1 MLDGKVNVD
10 FRGFLNKFH
19 FKTNI
24 IYCIKWGIV
33 SVIIG
38 VVVGV
43 AGSSFGHAIDLATR
57 IWRSH
62 SYTLYL
68 MPIAGLLIAALYHFI
83 HADNP
88 RGTNYVID
96 SISSGERLPLKM
108 APAIYISSFL
118 THLTA
123 GSAGRE
129 GAALQIGG
137 SIGSFIGRR
146 LKLGQ
151 SKFSDKA
158 DINLAIM
165 CGMASCFSA
174 LFGTPISASIFSMEI
189 FSVGVMYHAAL
200 IPCLLSS
207 YIAVYVA
214 KLVNTPVEKFIMQ
227 RAPEWNFKLI
237 GFMILLA
244 ALTAMVAILF
254 SVVMHESANI
264 YKKYFKNP
272 YIRIVVAAI
281 LFIILT
287 ILSGSR
293 DYNGGGFWLIE
304 KSMSGNVRYEAFLMK
319 ILFTAVVMGGGFKGG
334 EIVPTFVIGATF
346 GGAFARF
353 FGLPYEL
360 CTACGMI
367 ACFVGVT
374 NCPIA
379 SIFMGIEFCGSL
391 GINYYAIVVGV
402 SFVLSGYYGLYS
414 SQKFAYSKTEARYV
428 GSDAVSI
435 RKKRQNS

>member
-118 THLTA
+118 THLTS

-151 SKFSDKA
+151 SRFSDKA
-158 DINLAIM
+158 DINIAIM
-165 CGMASCFSA
+165 CGMAACFSA
-174 LFGTPISASIFSMEI
+174 LFGTPITASIFSMEI

-214 KLVNTPVEKFIMQ
+214 KLINTPVEKFIIQ
-227 RAPEWNFKLI
+227 RAPDWNFRLV

-244 ALTAMVAILF
+244 ALTAIVAILF
-254 SVVMHESANI
+254 SVAMHESANI
-264 YKKYFKNP
+264 YKKVFKNP

-287 ILSGSR
+287 VISGSR

-304 KSMSGNVRYEAFLMK
+304 RSMEGDVRYEAFLMK
-319 ILFTAVVMGGGFKGG
+319 ILFTAVALGGGFKGG

-346 GGAFARF
+346 GGAFAKV

-391 GINYYAIVVGV
+391 GLNYYAIVVGV

-428 GSDAVSI
+428 GSDAISI

>member
-43 AGSSFGHAIDLATR
+43 AGSSFGHAIDFATR
-57 IWRSH
+57 IWRSY

-158 DINLAIM
+158 DINIAIM
-165 CGMASCFSA
+165 CGMAACFSA
-174 LFGTPISASIFSMEI
+174 LFGTPITASIFSMEI
-189 FSVGVMYHAAL
+189 FSTRHLFHVYFHHMLRYILQDFYIHLKRNLYYKMRRSGAL
-200 IPCLLSS
+200 G
-207 YIAVYVA
+207 
-214 KLVNTPVEKFIMQ
+214 
-227 RAPEWNFKLI
+227 W
-237 GFMILLA
+237 
-244 ALTAMVAILF
+244 
-254 SVVMHESANI
+254 
-264 YKKYFKNP
+264 
-272 YIRIVVAAI
+272 
-281 LFIILT
+281 
-287 ILSGSR
+287 
-293 DYNGGGFWLIE
+293 
-304 KSMSGNVRYEAFLMK
+304 
-319 ILFTAVVMGGGFKGG
+319 
-334 EIVPTFVIGATF
+334 
-346 GGAFARF
+346 
-353 FGLPYEL
+353 
-360 CTACGMI
+360 
-367 ACFVGVT
+367 
-374 NCPIA
+374 
-379 SIFMGIEFCGSL
+379 
-391 GINYYAIVVGV
+391 YY
-402 SFVLSGYYGLYS
+402 L
-414 SQKFAYSKTEARYV
+414 
-428 GSDAVSI
+428 
-435 RKKRQNS
+435 

>member
-1 MLDGKVNVD
+1 MTEEKANVD
-10 FRGFLNKFH
+10 FIGFLDKFH

-33 SVIIG
+33 SAIIG
-38 VVVGV
+38 IVVGI
-43 AGSSFGHAIDLATR
+43 AGSSFGHAIDFATK
-57 IWRSH
+57 IWKTH

-68 MPIAGLLIAALYHFI
+68 MPVLGLIIAALYHFI
-83 HADNP
+83 KADNP

-118 THLTA
+118 THLGS

-137 SIGSFIGRR
+137 SIGSFIGRM

-158 DINLAIM
+158 DINIAVM
-165 CGMASCFSA
+165 CGMAACFSA
-174 LFGTPISASIFSMEI
+174 LFGTPITASIFSMEI

-207 YIAVYVA
+207 YIAGYVA
-214 KLVNTPVEKFIMQ
+214 GLLNTPEEKFILEV
-227 RAPEWNFKLI
+227 APEWSLKMVL
-237 GFMILLA
+237 FMILLA
-244 ALTAMVAILF
+244 ALSATVAIIF
-254 SVVMHESANI
+254 SVAMHESADL
-264 YKKYFKNP
+264 YKKYFKNHF
-272 YIRIVVAAI
+272 IRIVVASI

-287 ILSGSR
+287 IISGTR

-304 KSMSGNVRYEAFLMK
+304 RSMEGDVRYEAFLMK
-319 ILFTAVVMGGGFKGG
+319 IIFTAVALGGGFKGG
-334 EIVPTFVIGATF
+334 EIVPTFVIGGTF
-346 GGAFARF
+346 GGAFAKI
-353 FGLPYEL
+353 FGLPFDL

-379 SIFMGIEFCGSL
+379 SIFMGLEFCGSL

-428 GSDAVSI
+428 GSDAESI
-435 RKKRQNS
+435 RKKRQRI

>member
-1 MLDGKVNVD
+1 MLDEKVNVD
-10 FRGFLNKFH
+10 FRGFFKKFH

-38 VVVGV
+38 VVVGI
-43 AGSSFGHAIDLATR
+43 AGSSFGHAIDFATK
-57 IWRSH
+57 IWKTH

-68 MPIAGLLIAALYHFI
+68 MPIFGLLIAALYHFI
-83 HADNP
+83 NADNP

-118 THLTA
+118 THLGS

-151 SKFSDKA
+151 SRFSDKA
-158 DINLAIM
+158 DINIAIM
-165 CGMASCFSA
+165 CGMAACFSA
-174 LFGTPISASIFSMEI
+174 LFGTPITASIFSMEI
-189 FSVGVMYHAAL
+189 FSIGVMYHAAL

-207 YIAVYVA
+207 YVAVYVA
-214 KLVNTPVEKFIMQ
+214 KLLNTPEEKFILKV
-227 RAPEWNFKLI
+227 APEWNLKMIL
-237 GFMILLA
+237 FMILLA
-244 ALTAMVAILF
+244 ALSATVAILF
-254 SVVMHESANI
+254 SVVMHESADL
-264 YKKYFKNP
+264 YKKYFKNN
-272 YIRIVVAAI
+272 YIRIVVASI

-287 ILSGSR
+287 MISGGR

-304 KSMSGNVRYEAFLMK
+304 RSMEGDVRYEAFLLK
-319 ILFTAVVMGGGFKGG
+319 ILFTAVALGGGFKGG
-334 EIVPTFVIGATF
+334 EIVPTFVIGGTL
-346 GGAFARF
+346 GGAFAKL
-353 FGLPYEL
+353 FGLPFEL
-360 CTACGMI
+360 CTVCGMI
-367 ACFVGVT
+367 ACFAGVT

-391 GINYYAIVVGV
+391 GLNYYAIVVGV

-428 GSDAVSI
+428 GSDALGI

>member
-1 MLDGKVNVD
+1 MLEEKVNVD

-43 AGSSFGHAIDLATR
+43 AGSSFGHAIDFATR

-68 MPIAGLLIAALYHFI
+68 MPIAGLLIALLYHFI

-118 THLTA
+118 THLTS

-158 DINLAIM
+158 DINIAVM
-165 CGMASCFSA
+165 CGMAACFSA
-174 LFGTPISASIFSMEI
+174 LFGTPITASIFSMEM

-207 YIAVYVA
+207 YVAVYVA
-214 KLVNTPVEKFIMQ
+214 GLLHTPEEKFILEV
-227 RAPEWNFKLI
+227 APEWSLRMVL
-237 GFMILLA
+237 FMILLA
-244 ALTAMVAILF
+244 ALTATVAILF
-254 SVVMHESANI
+254 SVAMHESADI
-264 YKKYFKNP
+264 YKKYFKNH
-272 YIRIVVAAI
+272 YIRILAAAV

-287 ILSGSR
+287 IVSGSR

-304 KSMSGNVRYEAFLMK
+304 KSMEGDVRYEAFLMK
-319 ILFTAVVMGGGFKGG
+319 IIFTAVALGGGFKGG
-334 EIVPTFVIGATF
+334 EIVPTFVIGGTF
-346 GGAFARF
+346 GGAFAKI
-353 FGLPYEL
+353 FGLPFDL

-428 GSDAVSI
+428 GSDAENI
-435 RKKRQNS
+435 RKKRQSS

>member
-1 MLDGKVNVD
+1 MLDEKVNVD

-19 FKTNI
+19 FKTNL

-33 SVIIG
+33 SLIIG
-38 VVVGV
+38 VIVGI
-43 AGSSFGHAIDLATR
+43 AGSSFGHAIDFATG
-57 IWRSH
+57 IWKTH

-68 MPIAGLLIAALYHFI
+68 MPVFGLIIAGLYHFI
-83 HADNP
+83 NADNP

-96 SISSGERLPLKM
+96 SISSGGRLPLKM

-118 THLTA
+118 THLA
-123 GSAGRE
+123 SGSAGRE

-137 SIGSFIGRR
+137 SIGSFIGRM
-146 LKLGQ
+146 LKLGE
-151 SKFSDKA
+151 SRFSDKA
-158 DINLAIM
+158 DINIAVM
-165 CGMASCFSA
+165 CGMAACFSA
-174 LFGTPISASIFSMEI
+174 LFGTPITASIFSMEL
-189 FSVGVMYHAAL
+189 FSVGVMYHAAF

-214 KLVNTPVEKFIMQ
+214 GILHTPEEKFILQ
-227 RAPEWNFKLI
+227 SAPEWSLRMVL
-237 GFMILLA
+237 FMMLLA
-244 ALTAMVAILF
+244 ALSATVAILF
-254 SVVMHESANI
+254 SVAMHESADL
-264 YKKYFKNP
+264 YKKYFKNH
-272 YIRIVVAAI
+272 YIRIAVASI

-287 ILSGSR
+287 IISGSR

-304 KSMSGNVRYEAFLMK
+304 RSMEGDVRYEAFLMK
-319 ILFTAVVMGGGFKGG
+319 ILFTALALGGGFKGG

-346 GGAFARF
+346 GGAFAKV

-360 CTACGMI
+360 CTVCGMI

-391 GINYYAIVVGV
+391 GLNYYAIVVGV

-414 SQKFAYSKTEARYV
+414 SQKFAYSKTEARYL

-435 RKKRQNS
+435 RKKRQKV

>member
-1 MLDGKVNVD
+1 MLDEKVNID
-10 FRGFLNKFH
+10 INEFLKTLN

-24 IYCIKWGIV
+24 IYFIKWGIF

-38 VVVGV
+38 VVVGF
-43 AGSSFGHAIDLATR
+43 AGASFGHAISFATDF
-57 IWRSH
+57 WQSH
-62 SYTLYL
+62 RYTLYL
-68 MPIAGLLIAALYHFI
+68 LPIFGLVISALYHFI

-88 RGTNYVID
+88 RGTNWVID
-96 SISSGERLPLKM
+96 SISSGETIPLKM
-108 APAIYISSFL
+108 APTIYISSFL
-118 THLTA
+118 THLGA

-137 SIGSFIGRR
+137 SLGNFIGRK

-151 SKFSDKA
+151 TSFSDKA
-158 DINLAIM
+158 DINIAIM

-214 KLVNTPVEKFIMQ
+214 KLMNTPVEKFIIQ
-227 RAPEWNFKLI
+227 RAPDWNFRLV

-244 ALTAMVAILF
+244 ALTAIVAILF
-254 SVVMHESANI
+254 SVAMHESANI
-264 YKKYFKNP
+264 YKRFFKNP
-272 YIRIVVAAI
+272 YIRIVVAAV

-304 KSMSGNVRYEAFLMK
+304 RSMSGNVRYEAFLMK
-319 ILFTAVVMGGGFKGG
+319 ILFTAVAMGGGFKGG

-346 GGAFARF
+346 GGAFAKF

-379 SIFMGIEFCGSL
+379 SIFMGLEFCGSL

>member
-1 MLDGKVNVD
+1 MLDEKVNVD
-10 FRGFLNKFH
+10 FRNFFKNVN

-24 IYCIKWGIV
+24 IYFIKWGIL
-33 SVIIG
+33 SVVIG
-38 VVVGV
+38 VVVGL
-43 AGSSFGHAIDLATR
+43 AGASFAHAIDFATK
-57 IWRSH
+57 IWKSH

-68 MPIAGLLIAALYHFI
+68 LPVFGILIAGLYHFLK
-83 HADNP
+83 ADNP
-88 RGTNYVID
+88 RGTNWVID
-96 SISSGERLPLKM
+96 SISSGEEIPLKM

-118 THLTA
+118 THLGS

-137 SIGSFIGRR
+137 SLGSFIGRR

-151 SKFSDKA
+151 SAFSDRA
-158 DINLAIM
+158 DINIAIM

-174 LFGTPISASIFSMEI
+174 LFGTPIAASIFSMEI

-214 KLVNTPVEKFIMQ
+214 KLLNTPVEKFILES
-227 RAPEWNFKLI
+227 APEWSFKLVL
-237 GFMILLA
+237 FMMLLA
-244 ALTAMVAILF
+244 ALTAVVAILF
-254 SVVMHESANI
+254 SLAMHESANL
-264 YKKYFKNP
+264 YKKFFKNHF
-272 YIRIVVAAI
+272 IRIVVAAV

-287 ILSGSR
+287 LASGSR

-304 KSMSGNVRYEAFLMK
+304 KSMAGNVRYEAFLMK
-319 ILFTAVVMGGGFKGG
+319 IIFTAVAMGGGFKGG

-346 GGAFARF
+346 GGAFAKV
-353 FGLPYEL
+353 FGLPFEL
-360 CTACGMI
+360 CTVCGMI

-414 SQKFAYSKTEARYV
+414 SQKFAYSKTEARYI
-428 GSDAVSI
+428 GSDAEGI
-435 RKKRQNS
+435 RKKRQKS

>member
-1 MLDGKVNVD
+1 MIDEKAKISLYEFITKLD
-10 FRGFLNKFH
+10 
-19 FKTNI
+19 FKKNI
-24 IYCIKWGIV
+24 IYFIKWGII
-33 SVIIG
+33 SGIIG
-38 VVVGV
+38 VIVGFIG
-43 AGSSFGHAIDLATR
+43 AGFANAINFATLF
-57 IWRSH
+57 WQNN
-62 SYTLYL
+62 SYALYL
-68 MPIAGLLIAALYHFI
+68 LPVLGLLIALLYHFI
-83 HADNP
+83 KADNP
-88 RGTNYVID
+88 RGTNWVID
-96 SISSGERLPLKM
+96 SISSGEEIPIRM
-108 APAIYISSFL
+108 APSIFISSFL
-118 THLTA
+118 THLGS

-137 SIGSFIGRR
+137 SIGSFIGR
-146 LKLGQ
+146 KLNLGK
-151 SKFSDKA
+151 SNISDRA
-158 DINLAIM
+158 DINIAIM
-165 CGMASCFSA
+165 CGMAACFSA
-174 LFGTPISASIFSMEI
+174 VFGTPISASIFSMEL

-200 IPCLLSS
+200 IPCLFSS
-207 YIAVYVA
+207 YIAVHVA
-214 KLVNTPVEKFIMQ
+214 KLMHTPEEKFILQ
-227 RAPEWNFKLI
+227 SAPEWNFKLI
-237 GFMILLA
+237 LFMILLA

-254 SVVMHESANI
+254 SLSMHESARL
-264 YKKYFKNP
+264 YKKYFKNR

-287 ILSGSR
+287 IVSGTR

-304 KSMSGNVRYEAFLMK
+304 RSMKGDVRYEAFILK
-319 ILFTAVVMGGGFKGG
+319 ILFTSVIMGGGFKGG

-346 GGAFARF
+346 GGAFAKI
-353 FGLPYEL
+353 FGLPFEL

-428 GSDAVSI
+428 GADATDI

>member
-1 MLDGKVNVD
+1 MLEVD
-10 FRGFLNKFH
+10 FKGFFNKFH

-24 IYCIKWGIV
+24 IYCVKWGIV

-38 VVVGV
+38 IVVGI
-43 AGSSFGHAIDLATR
+43 AGSSFGHAIDFATK
-57 IWRSH
+57 IWKTH

-68 MPIAGLLIAALYHFI
+68 MPVFGLMIAALYHFI
-83 HADNP
+83 NADNP

-118 THLTA
+118 THLGS

-158 DINLAIM
+158 DINIAVM
-165 CGMASCFSA
+165 CGMAACFSA
-174 LFGTPISASIFSMEI
+174 LFGTPITASIFSMEM

-207 YIAVYVA
+207 YVAVYVA
-214 KLVNTPVEKFIMQ
+214 GLLHTPEEKFILEV
-227 RAPEWNFKLI
+227 APEWSLRMVL
-237 GFMILLA
+237 FMILLA
-244 ALTAMVAILF
+244 ALTATVAILF
-254 SVVMHESANI
+254 SVAMHESADI
-264 YKKYFKNP
+264 YKKYFKNH
-272 YIRIVVAAI
+272 YIRIVVAAV

-287 ILSGSR
+287 IVSGSR

-304 KSMSGNVRYEAFLMK
+304 KSMEGDVRYEAFLMK
-319 ILFTAVVMGGGFKGG
+319 IIFTAVALGGGFKGG
-334 EIVPTFVIGATF
+334 EIVPTFVIGGTF
-346 GGAFARF
+346 GGAFAKI
-353 FGLPYEL
+353 FGLPFDL

-428 GSDAVSI
+428 GSDAENI
-435 RKKRQNS
+435 RKKRQSS

>member
-10 FRGFLNKFH
+10 FRGFLDKFH

-118 THLTA
+118 THLTS

-151 SKFSDKA
+151 SRFSDKA
-158 DINLAIM
+158 DINIAIM
-165 CGMASCFSA
+165 CGMAACFSA
-174 LFGTPISASIFSMEI
+174 LFGTPITASIFSMEI

-200 IPCLLSS
+200 IPCILSS
-207 YIAVYVA
+207 YVAVYIA
-214 KLVNTPVEKFIMQ
+214 GLLHTPEEKFILQ
-227 RAPEWNFKLI
+227 IAPEWSLRMVL
-237 GFMILLA
+237 FMILLA
-244 ALTAMVAILF
+244 ALSATVAILF
-254 SVVMHESANI
+254 SVVMHESADL
-264 YKKYFKNP
+264 YKKYFKNH
-272 YIRIVVAAI
+272 YIRIVVASI

-287 ILSGSR
+287 VISGSR

-304 KSMSGNVRYEAFLMK
+304 RSMEGDVRYEAFLMK
-319 ILFTAVVMGGGFKGG
+319 ILFTAVALGGGFKGG

-346 GGAFARF
+346 GGAFAKV

-391 GINYYAIVVGV
+391 GLNYYAIVVGV

-428 GSDAVSI
+428 GSDAISI